1 MSLKEGES
9 GRRKAAA
16 AIAAD
21 PWAQSVFPA
30 GDVMRTPMFSAP
42 VSGYILLLAAS
53 MAMAQ
58 NASNIEVVV
67 SAKDET
73 GRIMSLESAWNQA
86 EVQHDAR
93 AMAMLL
99 ADGFQYT
106 DADGSFLNRSAWLE
120 TIRKGVYQYDQLGN
134 TAMAVSIYGNVAIVT
149 GGYREKLKA
158 KNSVVRTG
166 RFTDTWI
173 LQNGQWRC
181 VASQATLVSH

>member
-1 MSLKEGES
+1 
-9 GRRKAAA
+9 
-16 AIAAD
+16 
-21 PWAQSVFPA
+21 
-30 GDVMRTPMFSAP
+30 MFSAP